1 MATKEFLYSEILG
14 ILAKDCRSS
23 LISALKKLLELSDN
37 GV

>member
-1 MATKEFLYSEILG
+1 LG
-14 ILAKDCRSS
+14 VLAKDSRSS